1 MQEAIAIRQY
11 RREQEIR
18 YINTMAVVQSIMYA
32 AGVIRSAIIPD
43 ASSPSP
49 DSLNKLLDTFRVL
62 LMPELEESMKEKAE
76 SVKKM
81 LEDAQNQT
89 PFKVEAMNRETRRGK
104 GLN

>member
-1 MQEAIAIRQY
+1 MRQY

-18 YINTMAVVQSIMYA
+18 YISTMVVVHSIMHA
-32 AGVIRSAIIPD
+32 AGIIAAASTPN

-49 DSLNKLLDTFRVL
+49 DSLNKLLDSFKVL
-62 LMPELEESMKEKAE
+62 LMPELEESMKEKADN
-76 SVKKM
+76 VKKM

-89 PFKVEAMNRETRRGK
+89 PFKVEAMSQENRRGK